1 MFRSKYIYYFDKNLL
16 SFAKRNALCYTLGMS
31 QIVLK
36 GVSYSYSL
44 GEGSSLKALKNL
56 SFSVEKGEFVAL
68 AGMNGRVKST
78 LANLLNGLF
87 IPSRGEILNDG
98 LSTSDE
104 KNTFEIRKKAGMV
117 FQNPD
122 NQMVATIIEDDVAF
136 GPENI
141 GVPREEIIERV
152 NEALEAVGMSEYR
165 KRSASKLSGGQK
177 QRIAIAGVLA
187 MRPQI
192 LILDES
198 TSMLD
203 PNGRKEIMAIA
214 KKLNEQG
221 ITVINI
227 THNMDEAVL
236 ADRIIVLR
244 KGRVAIDG
252 TPKEVFASGLLEAC
266 GLTLPPV
273 YALCKSLERKGF
285 VFDSA
290 ALTEEELAEGVWRQL
305 K

>member
-1 MFRSKYIYYFDKNLL
+1 
-16 SFAKRNALCYTLGMS
+16 MS

-68 AGMNGRVKST
+68 VGMNGSGKST
-78 LANLLNGLF
+78 LAKLLNGLF
-87 IPSRGEILNDG
+87 VPTSGEILIDD

-152 NEALEAVGMSEYR
+152 DEALGAVGMSEYR

-187 MRPQI
+187 MRPEI

-203 PNGRKEIMAIA
+203 PNGRKEIMDIA
-214 KKLNEQG
+214 RKLNKQG

-252 TPKEVFASGLLEAC
+252 TPKEVFSSGLLEAC

-273 YALCKSLERKGF
+273 FALCKSLEQKGF
-285 VFDSA
+285 VFDLP
-290 ALTEEELAEGVWRQL
+290 ALTEAELVEGVCRQL

>member
-1 MFRSKYIYYFDKNLL
+1 
-16 SFAKRNALCYTLGMS
+16 MS

-68 AGMNGRVKST
+68 AGMNGSGKST
-78 LANLLNGLF
+78 LAKLLNGLF
-87 IPSRGEILNDG
+87 IPSSGEILIDG

-290 ALTEEELAEGVWRQL
+290 ALTEEDLR

>member
-1 MFRSKYIYYFDKNLL
+1 
-16 SFAKRNALCYTLGMS
+16 MS

-68 AGMNGRVKST
+68 AGMNGSGKST
-78 LANLLNGLF
+78 LAKLLNGLF
-87 IPSRGEILNDG
+87 IPSSGEILIDG

-273 YALCKSLERKGF
+273 YAFCKSLERKGF

-290 ALTEEELAEGVWRQL
+290 ALTEEELAEGVCRQL